1 MAPAQFS
8 IDADE
13 GFYLT
18 VADDITV
25 YEEYDAAVAEIQS
38 KLTTDAEGFLAEVA
52 IEQTGESDDVAV
64 TLEQV
69 GWQQIIRDMDQA
81 AGTDQ

>member
-1 MAPAQFS
+1 MSANQFA

-18 VADDITV
+18 VADKITV
-25 YEEYDAAVAEIQS
+25 YEDYEDAVVEIQQ
-38 KLTTDAEGFLAEVA
+38 KLAADADGFLAEVA

-69 GWQQIIRDMDQA
+69 SWQQIIRDMDSA
-81 AGTDQ
+81 ADQSH

>member
-1 MAPAQFS
+1 MTPVQFS
-8 IDADE
+8 IDSDE

-25 YEEYDAAVAEIQS
+25 YEDYEAAVAEIQS
-38 KLTTDAEGFLAEVA
+38 KLTTEAEGFLAEVA
-52 IEQTGESDDVAV
+52 IEQAGESDDVAV

-69 GWQQIIRDMDQA
+69 GWQQIIRDMDQG
-81 AGTDQ
+81 AGKEQ